1 MPGGG
6 HAEAGVDSRQMLGGD
21 GEIVIARQQHRA
33 VSKPVVNGKDRVEI
47 VEAAI
52 DDIAERYH
60 EGQFL
65 AVEGVDRVCE
75 LFRALGV
82 ITTHLRARIG
92 IGILGIGD
100 NAEGEERRGFFSHDA
115 PR

>member
-1 MPGGG
+1 M
-6 HAEAGVDSRQMLGGD
+6 A
-21 GEIVIARQQHRA
+21 
-33 VSKPVVNGKDRVEI
+33 KPVVNGKDRIEVF
-47 VEAAI
+47 EATI
-52 DDIAERYH
+52 DDIAERHH
-60 EGQFL
+60 EGEVL

-82 ITTHLRARIG
+82 ITAHLGARSG

>member
-1 MPGGG
+1 
-6 HAEAGVDSRQMLGGD
+6 MLSGD
-21 GEIVIARQQHRA
+21 GEIVIARQQDRPVA
-33 VSKPVVNGKDRVEI
+33 KLVVNGKDRIEI
-47 VEAAI
+47 FKAAV
-52 DDIAERYH
+52 DDIAQRHH
-60 EGQFL
+60 EGQIF

-75 LFRALGV
+75 LFRAFSVISAHLG
-82 ITTHLRARIG
+82 ARIG